1 MLTRNWFWI
10 LLTVGVVIIGCAPSK
25 FLPKKEKPET
35 EIQAKSTESKVATL
49 QLNLSKTNYAIG
61 EAIPVTLALKLDKFD
76 LLVPQDAVEGPNAF
90 YSLVLKTAT
99 GEEVKPSKAIG
110 IPSAPKTLYEKGETV
125 QCIPGVELK
134 ASSEISATLED
145 LSDYYLLTTP
155 GRYSLQVVKDLKVY
169 KEILTE
175 KSPEVR
181 EIEETIASIRDD
193 PNLHADAKRD
203 AIASLQSDL
212 QLYMSDA
219 NAEKKF
225 LPLNSFRGSAKL
237 ESNVVEFTIQ

>member
-25 FLPKKEKPET
+25 FLPKKEKPGT
-35 EIQAKSTESKVATL
+35 EMQAKPTESKVATL

-61 EAIPVTLALKLDKFD
+61 EAIPVTLTLKLDKFD
-76 LLVPQDAVEGPNAF
+76 LLVPQDAVESPNAF
-90 YSLVLKTAT
+90 YSLILKTAT
-99 GEEVKPSKAIG
+99 GEEVRPGKALG
-110 IPSAPKTLYEKGETV
+110 IASAPKTLYEKGEAV

-134 ASSEISATLED
+134 ASSENSATLED
-145 LSDYYLLTTP
+145 LSDYYDLTTP
-155 GRYSLQVVKDLKVY
+155 GRYSLQVIKDLKVY

-181 EIEETIASIRDD
+181 EIEETIASIRSD
-193 PNLHADAKRD
+193 PNLPADAKQD

-212 QLYMSDA
+212 SLYMSDA

-225 LPLNSFRGSAKL
+225 LPLDSFRGSAKL